1 MIKAIFFDLDDTLYN
16 EIDYVMSGFKVVS
29 SYISSQFDLSQKEVF
44 KILKQ
49 DFKEG
54 VRAKNFNLLIEKLDL
69 NCDPLILVEMYRK
82 HNPSISLSNEVKK
95 LLIDLKKRF
104 FLGIITD
111 GFEIAQDAKIAALNL
126 SNLVDFIKVN
136 NLQKKESKL
145 QSNCFNEAL
154 NFFGILASEAI
165 YVGDNISKDFIQPK
179 ILGMKTAYFLNKK
192 GLHNYLS
199 VDKSLDTD
207 ISFSDWPSFVNKIEK
222 I

>member
-82 HNPSISLSNEVKK
+82 HNPSISL
-95 LLIDLKKRF
+95 
-104 FLGIITD
+104 
-111 GFEIAQDAKIAALNL
+111 
-126 SNLVDFIKVN
+126 
-136 NLQKKESKL
+136 
-145 QSNCFNEAL
+145 C
-154 NFFGILASEAI
+154 
-165 YVGDNISKDFIQPK
+165 
-179 ILGMKTAYFLNKK
+179 
-192 GLHNYLS
+192 
-199 VDKSLDTD
+199 SLT
-207 ISFSDWPSFVNKIEK
+207 IHK
-222 I
+222 